1 MQTNANLCYIR
12 IHHCQVLGT
21 MDSINLSSTTLGF
34 NNLGFNKLW
43 LNNPHI
49 QQCLDWTIYVLTTLT
64 FNKIVESECCWIRGL
79 LNPSIFKPKFVE
91 SKDCEIQDWWIQW
104 LLNHRLL
111 ITRVVESKDC
121 WIKGYL
127 NVRFYVKVN
136 VINMSLWIPRF
147 FKIQLYWIHASP
159 LKEGGCL
166 KDQYLLRVVVTWSC
180 IGLLR
185 KGCLIKTLS

>member
-1 MQTNANLCYIR
+1 
-12 IHHCQVLGT
+12 

-49 QQCLDWTIYVLTTLT
+49 QQCLDWTIYFLTTLT

-79 LNPSIFKPKFVE
+79 LNPSIFKPTFVE

-127 NVRFYVKVN
+127 NVRFCEGECHKHEFVNPKIFLNPIILNPCLSVKRRGMLERSV
-136 VINMSLWIPRF
+136 SF
-147 FKIQLYWIHASP
+147 
-159 LKEGGCL
+159 EGGCGMIL
-166 KDQYLLRVVVTWSC
+166 YRAS
-180 IGLLR
+180 
-185 KGCLIKTLS
+185 